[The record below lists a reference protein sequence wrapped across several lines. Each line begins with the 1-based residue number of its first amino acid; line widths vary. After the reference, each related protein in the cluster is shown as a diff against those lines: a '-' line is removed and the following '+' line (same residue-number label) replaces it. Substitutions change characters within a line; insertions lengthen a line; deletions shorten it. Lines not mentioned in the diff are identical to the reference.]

1 MSETLNERAYQ
12 RRVHTMLSDPS
23 QSWTCTNGDV
33 IQIVAAGLVNVHDGP
48 DFRDMCVLHKGVIH
62 VGNGEFHMHASDWT
76 THDHAID
83 PRYASLLLHIVFT
96 NDAPAIDDAR
106 WTLCVP
112 FPPLHMGRAPF
123 HVSAHN
129 VSHGDQQSSDT
140 TSESPLPEL
149 QHHALLRL
157 LRNTAEAQQH
167 MRRIGVRGATN
178 AMTTAWLDRLS
189 RKRHRPLRL
198 EVLVGLRESVATSPL
213 GLLAEDFSMCHADD
227 VIGAINVAEHRPIA
241 REGAA
246 LRRELFINAVL
257 PVCCALA
264 RDDQRIHLL
273 HWYWSARSVHP
284 YGRLRR
290 RFPDLSQYY
299 VWQQQGML
307 EYLRHHGTRTTV
319 CADIIYTYGLE
330 RTLRFLRLVTE

>member
-12 RRVHTMLSDPS
+12 RRVHALLSDPV
-23 QSWTCTNGDV
+23 QRWTCTNGDE
-33 IQIVAAGLVNVHDGP
+33 IQIVAAGLINVHDGP
-48 DFRDMCVLHKGVIH
+48 DFRDMCVLHNGSIH
-62 VGNGEFHMHASDWT
+62 VGNGEFHIRASDWS
-76 THDHAID
+76 THEHAID
-83 PRYASLLLHIVFT
+83 ARYASLLLHIVFT
-96 NDAPAIDDAR
+96 NDAPPIDDAR

-112 FPPLHMGRAPF
+112 FPPLHADK
-123 HVSAHN
+123 VSG
-129 VSHGDQQSSDT
+129 STESP
-140 TSESPLPEL
+140 SESPLVEL

-167 MRRIGVRGATN
+167 MRRIGVRGTTR
-178 AMTTAWLDRLS
+178 AMTVAWLDRLTH
-189 RKRHRPLRL
+189 KRHRPLRL
-198 EVLVGLRESVATSPL
+198 EILVGLREAVATSTM

-227 VIGAINVAEHRPIA
+227 VLGAIRAAEHQSIA

-246 LRRELFINAVL
+246 LRRELFVNAVL

-273 HWYWSARSVHP
+273 QWYWSARSVHP
-284 YGRLRR
+284 YGHLRR
-290 RFPDLSQYY
+290 RFPELEQGY

-319 CADIIYTYGLE
+319 CADIIRTYGLE
-330 RTLRFLRLVTE
+330 RTLRFLRLVSE

>member
-1 MSETLNERAYQ
+1 MTEILNERVYQ
-12 RRVHTMLSDPS
+12 RRVHAMLSDPS
-23 QSWTCTNGDV
+23 QSWTCTNGDA
-33 IQIVAAGLVNVHDGP
+33 IQIVASGLINVHDGP

-62 VGNGEFHMHASDWT
+62 VGNGEFHLRASDWAA
-76 THDHAID
+76 HEHAID
-83 PRYASLLLHIVFT
+83 TRYASLLLHIVFKD
-96 NDAPAIDDAR
+96 DAPPIDDAR

-112 FPPLHMGRAPF
+112 FPPLSRPAEVAP
-123 HVSAHN
+123 
-129 VSHGDQQSSDT
+129 
-140 TSESPLPEL
+140 SESPLPEL

-198 EVLVGLRESVATSPL
+198 EVLAGLRESVATSPL

-227 VIGAINVAEHRPIA
+227 VLGAINAAEHRSIA

-246 LRRELFINAVL
+246 LRRELFVNAIL

-273 HWYWSARSVHP
+273 HWYWSARAVHP
-284 YGRLRR
+284 YGSLTR
-290 RFPDLSQYY
+290 RFVDLAQYY

-319 CADIIYTYGLE
+319 CADIIYAYGLE
-330 RTLRFLRLVTE
+330 RTLRFLRLVPE